1 MRRKN
6 YKGRCEKRT
15 LTKCQEVVRTYDEIQ
30 YAYADV
36 LEKNKD
42 IISYQCNALLDG
54 VENDAYTSDFV
65 CTKNDGDSMVRECV
79 KREHI
84 QKPMTVRLL
93 DISRIYWLRRG
104 VTDWGIVIDEE
115 K

>member
-15 LTKCQEVVRTYDEIQ
+15 LTKCQDVVRTYDEIQ

-36 LEKNKD
+36 LERNGEVK
-42 IISYQCNALLDG
+42 SYQCNVVLDG
-54 VENDAYTSDFV
+54 IEEDAYTSDFV
-65 CTKNDGDSMVRECV
+65 CVKNDGDLMVRECV
-79 KREHI
+79 KRSHI
-84 QKPMTVRLL
+84 SKPMTVKLL
-93 DISRIYWLRRG
+93 DMSRNYWLRRG
-104 VTDWGIVIDEE
+104 VTDWGIVTDEE

>member
-30 YAYADV
+30 YAYAGV
-36 LEKNKD
+36 LERNENVK
-42 IISYQCNALLDG
+42 SYQCNVVLDG
-54 VENDAYTSDFV
+54 VENDAYTSDYV
-65 CTKNDGDSMVRECV
+65 CVKVDGELMVRECV

-84 QKPMTVRLL
+84 QKPMTVKLL
-93 DISRIYWLRRG
+93 DISRNYWLRRG
-104 VTDWGIVIDEE
+104 ACDWGIVIDEE

>member
-36 LEKNKD
+36 LERNSDVK
-42 IISYQCNALLDG
+42 SYQCNVVLDG
-54 VENDAYTSDFV
+54 VESDVYTSDYV
-65 CTKNDGDSMVRECV
+65 CVMTDGDLMVRECV
-79 KREHI
+79 QRERL

>member
-36 LEKNKD
+36 LERNENVK
-42 IISYQCNALLDG
+42 SYQCNDLLDG
-54 VENDAYTSDFV
+54 IKENSYSSDFLFV
-65 CTKNDGDSMVRECV
+65 MTNGDLMVRECV
-79 KREHI
+79 QRERL
-84 QKPMTVRLL
+84 QQPMTVKLL